1 MYHGATIVTFMKDD
15 LKMKNVPNISTQN
28 AIKEESFKENNISD
42 ENELPE
48 LSKLTI
54 FYKKRCISGS
64 ISYTGENK

>member
-15 LKMKNVPNISTQN
+15 LKMKSVPNISTQN
-28 AIKEESFKENNISD
+28 AIKEESFKQNNISD
-42 ENELPE
+42 ENELQE

-64 ISYTGENK
+64 ISCTGENK